1 MNFLSIF
8 YFLIFNF
15 LAIEMVINK
24 VVLKSPIINKRNIK
38 KLADVSRRL
47 DRDHNRNHLQP
58 LLSPKRRYN
67 ETPNVTINM
76 TNKNTLSPIFTNFV
90 SVLIKSKILIKESYG
105 IFYRRR
111 GKVLALVKTFK
122 QKQALDILL
131 KTLLRKMSLCSA
143 KRTYL

>member
-76 TNKNTLSPIFTNFV
+76 TNRNTLSPIFTNFV

-111 GKVLALVKTFK
+111 GKVLALAKTFK

>member
-1 MNFLSIF
+1 
-8 YFLIFNF
+8 
-15 LAIEMVINK
+15 MVINK

>member
-1 MNFLSIF
+1 
-8 YFLIFNF
+8 
-15 LAIEMVINK
+15 MVINK

-76 TNKNTLSPIFTNFV
+76 TNRNTLSPIFTNFV

-111 GKVLALVKTFK
+111 GKVLALAKTFK

>member
-76 TNKNTLSPIFTNFV
+76 TNRNTLSPIFTNFV
-90 SVLIKSKILIKESYG
+90 SVLIKSKILIKKSYG

>member
-1 MNFLSIF
+1 MNFLPLF

-76 TNKNTLSPIFTNFV
+76 TNRNTLSPIFTNFV
-90 SVLIKSKILIKESYG
+90 SVLIKSKILIKKSYG